1 MLHGPPPDR
10 FPGGPAGLREF
21 NERHETIEEPAPM
34 TTLTESAAAQIRR
47 MMKDQQKDP
56 ASVGVRLGVKPS
68 GCSGFSYTIDFDG
81 ESADGDSVLEQH
93 GIRLIIDAKSAPYLQ
108 DVQVDW
114 AGGLLGSGFKFT
126 NPQAT
131 KTCGCGESF
140 SVN

>member
-1 MLHGPPPDR
+1 
-10 FPGGPAGLREF
+10 
-21 NERHETIEEPAPM
+21 M

-47 MMKDQQKDP
+47 MMKDQQ
-56 ASVGVRLGVKPS
+56 KPS

-93 GIRLIIDAKSAPYLQ
+93 GIRLFIDAKSAPYLQ